1 MRGGVVHCLTNK
13 RNKKQIKNELII
25 FPFLIL
31 PNKMFIKPMT
41 REMMIQI
48 NTQTDEELRNQSEK
62 FRMMRIEQFIQNIYR
77 AAINIAM
84 NKKRTSYNFPLG
96 EEFLLENINDILAG
110 LQLLFPDSIVSKMV
124 TNPYNTGS
132 TKAHVDIDWS

>member
-1 MRGGVVHCLTNK
+1 
-13 RNKKQIKNELII
+13 
-25 FPFLIL
+25 
-31 PNKMFIKPMT
+31 MFIKPMT

-62 FRMMRIEQFIQNIYR
+62 FRAMRVEQFIQNIYR

-84 NKKRTSYNFPLG
+84 NTKRTSYNFPLG

-110 LQLLFPDSIVSKMV
+110 LKMLFPDSTVSKMV
-124 TNPYNTGS
+124 MNPYNTGS
-132 TKAHVDIDWS
+132 TKAQVDIDWS